1 MHALGEYQT
10 EPIAIVGSSCR
21 FPGRASSPSQLW
33 NLLKEPYDLLREIP
47 SSRFNP
53 KGFYHPNGD
62 YHGSTNVTHSY
73 LLDEDPC
80 LFDHSFLNIHPKEA
94 ESMDPQQRLLLETVY
109 ESIEAAGY
117 SMQRLKASS
126 TAVFVGQMTADYH
139 DVLLRDV
146 DSTPQYLATGTARSI
161 MANRVS
167 YFFDWR
173 GPSVTIDTA
182 CSSSLALHQ
191 AVQSLR
197 SGECALAVVAGV
209 NLILGP
215 GLYIFESKLHML
227 SPTGR
232 SRMWDAQA
240 DGYARGEGVASVILK
255 PLRQAIADND
265 HIDCIIRETGVNQDG
280 RTPGIT
286 MPSAAAQADL
296 IRSTYERCGLDYTKL
311 EQRCQYFE
319 AHGTGTL
326 AGDPIEA
333 KAIRDV
339 FFPAETAAV
348 FDDQQV
354 LFVGSVKTV
363 IGHLEGTAGLAGILK
378 ASLALQHGLIPANMH
393 FQRLNPAIEP
403 YYKHLVVPT
412 EIQPWPAVPGGGPRR
427 ASVNSFGFGG
437 TNAHAIL
444 GSWEGMDPVPQEP
457 PMACG
462 PLTVSAHSGR
472 ALNVAIASLAKALQ
486 QKPPAGFADLLWTL
500 QTRRTEFPYK
510 ASFSASTLDQLC
522 QRLVDTASPR
532 VVRAVNVTER
542 RPVRTLGIFTGQG
555 AQWPLMGATLYARS
569 RQFQETIQAL
579 DASLASLPD
588 PPDWTLASQLQPT
601 ADPSRV
607 HEAVVS
613 QPLCTALQIALVDLL
628 RSSGISFGA
637 VLGHSSGEIAAA
649 YAAGRLT
656 AGDAIRVAYYRGAH
670 AHLACGRDGQPG
682 QMMAVGMG
690 LSNAQ
695 SFCQNER
702 LRGRVAVAASNSRSS
717 TTLSGDAYE
726 INVAK
731 QLLDDEKRFARLLKV
746 NTAYHSH
753 HMERC
758 ATAYLESLRRCRIQ
772 VQPGRE
778 DCYWYSSVHGCHGR
792 SIDDTDTLWGP
803 YWVSNMV
810 QTVLFSQALERAI
823 TEEDC
828 FDLVLE
834 LGPHPALQGPAT
846 DSIKTLTGVDLP
858 YTGLL
863 KRGEDDFMT
872 FSDALGFIWKHFLS
886 SRPVVDFAGFRAAC
900 VGPDA
905 PVPSLSRHLPT
916 YSWDHQQP
924 LWKES
929 WRSREYRTR
938 PHPIHELL
946 GTASTH
952 GDRRDMRWRHVMRLQ
967 EMDWLRGHEFQG
979 QILFPAAGY
988 VSMAYEACIHM
999 AGEAS
1004 VQLVEL
1010 MDLQI
1015 RRAITLEEDSSGV
1028 DVTFIIRRV
1037 ASSNNALTVEY
1048 TCYSRGVDA
1057 SVTESEKT
1065 NFTGR
1070 ALITL
1075 GRPSSDCL
1083 PPRTPPQLPLTPLE
1097 PARLY
1102 ASLQNIGLRY
1112 SGLFLVDSVRRRL
1125 NVATVTM
1132 PRQEA
1137 SPWRVHP
1144 ATLDAAFHGL
1154 FAAFCAPGDSRLWT
1168 HYLPT
1173 SIQRVVVGTQCNRAS
1188 WHEPPGLVA
1197 DCHLRSASAK
1207 VICGDVDIFCA
1218 ADGHPEIQVQAIT
1231 CSSFANVSPQDDRLL
1246 FSHTVW
1252 QPDISTAAVSVGH
1265 TAASPRDLQLVDLC
1279 ERASFF
1285 YLRQLRAAIAPEEIP
1300 AMEWHFRCV
1309 MDWTRDHLLPM
1320 VETGR
1325 HSRVRPEWASGT
1337 AEDILAWKRTH
1348 PGQIDLEIII
1358 AVGQAL
1364 PAIVR
1369 GEIPILQVVMENDML
1384 NRLYKSGL
1392 GFDLANE
1399 RLRTMVAQI
1408 SHRYPRLHVLEFG
1421 AGTGGATVNVLQ
1433 GLSSQFLSYTYT
1445 DISPGFFEKAKSLF
1459 HEHRGKMRFKTLDI
1473 ERDPEPQG
1481 FSPSSFDL
1489 VIASNVLH
1497 ATKSLAVTMRHCRQ
1511 LLKPGGYL
1519 LLLEITSDTLRPQFV
1534 MSGLPGWWLG
1544 RDDGRPWHPTITEAQ
1559 WMFCWRNRDSR
1570 VLIHQAVD
1578 DRISA
1583 LRLPL
1588 AYPDTIPRICHLLLV
1603 GGQRTLESTRI
1614 VQRLRQILRP
1624 FTHRVTLVE
1633 ELERLS
1639 RSNVPPGSAVL
1650 CLAELDQPTFRDM
1663 TEPRFRG
1670 MQTLF
1675 PRPSASSGL
1684 PTAVERIIHGPTC
1697 SWVWDAPCFWSHR
1710 TYASSSSTM
1719 TRRISIPS
1727 TLLLYQGEFKDV
1739 LWSNEHEVV
1748 LEEAATLI
1756 PRILPDEEL
1765 NNRLNADR
1773 RLITRD
1779 VSPTTMALELVRPE
1793 PNAFALRE
1801 VVAGPAVPVNP
1812 EFVDIRVH
1820 YSSLVPFL
1828 TRKQLPV
1835 VFSVGTL
1842 AASSY
1847 TVLALS
1853 PSNRSLVRV
1862 SKADVFPLSGSA
1874 PDDVKLHCLMR
1885 RMLVELILEGESST
1899 DGTLWI
1905 HGADEHIAPLL
1916 AATAKA
1922 RGIDL
1927 FMSTSSPTCSQPTYI
1942 HPYNTDR
1949 DIGRIKPVHVQT
1961 LVHLDP
1967 QRHPG
1972 LDDQLRLAAHNDG
1985 ANVREVPVYLNS
1997 SSLGVPLDWA
2007 TLRAATGRLCR
2018 SHYPEIDASAA
2029 GLPAPV
2035 SLATLVRDAVEFA
2048 GLQVIDWT
2056 GSSTVPVPIQP
2067 LNARGLFAD
2076 RKTYFLVGLTGELGL
2091 SLCHWMAQCGARHLA
2106 IASRHPQVDAMEISS
2121 LEHAGV
2127 QATMPPVAGVAN
2139 AAMVLRDRPFDNMT
2153 WADFEVV
2160 LRPKVQ
2166 GSQNLDELFS
2176 DAPLDFFILFS
2187 SLACVIG
2194 NRGQANYGAANMFMA
2209 SLAAQRRHRGL
2220 AASILDI
2227 GMLLGVG
2234 YVARTGEQYEAQLKR
2249 YRYMS
2254 LSEPDFHHMFAEAIL
2269 AGHPDSNHHP
2279 TLITGLERTN
2289 LSGEEATAPWHRNPR
2304 FAHYTYDDQE
2314 GGNDQQGHAGELNKL
2329 QDAALQS
2336 LRTQLSFAT
2345 DHDQALR
2352 VLEGAFSRKLELIL
2366 QVSGES
2372 MDRARPL
2379 MELGIDSLVAVEIR
2393 SWFLKE
2399 LTVDIPVLR
2408 VLRDASLADIC
2419 KDVLAKLPDW
2429 NQAILPPNHASSAD
2443 SETGSNSDTVGT
2455 PAETD
2460 SKTSRDDGEEGPS
2473 QYERTGELTHAQARL
2488 YFPSVFLQ
2496 DKSTYNVAFAGT
2508 VHGSLDIG
2516 RLEAALHLVAHT
2528 QETLRSSFFVAPGNT
2543 TPMQGVNSESGIVL
2557 EHRKIAD
2564 ESEVDAELKAL
2575 RKHEFDLEQGQLLK
2589 VVVLTPPDSRHRILF
2604 CYHHIALDG
2613 VSWLLFFQ
2621 NLNEAYKSRKLAPA
2635 PQQVIDMAVKERKE
2649 RAPSQ
2654 LTSELQYWADRYVGC
2669 LLEPLPLFPCARVT
2683 SRQTLTAYDTE
2694 TFDLRLD
2701 RQLAQLVR
2709 TRSSELQM
2717 TSFHF
2722 YLAALAAFITQAL
2735 AVDDFSIGIMDANRV
2750 DPLDLQTLG
2759 FVLNLLPI
2767 RYQPQ
2772 PQQPFTTLARQ
2783 TRDQVLAALANSRVP
2798 FDLLLEHLQV
2808 PRSAHHSPL
2817 FQVAL
2822 NYRMGGSYNTPLG
2835 EARIEWTHALA
2846 PGNPYDLTVDITET
2860 PEDVTLVSFT
2870 THRYL
2875 YGAPETQQLMQSYQ
2889 ALLLQLVA
2897 DPSMALSQCALQ
2909 PSVLIDP
2916 PRAVHHGPP
2925 LAVAWPDT
2933 IVHRVEDMCATH
2945 ADSTAII
2952 DGSGRT
2958 LTYAQMARRVTELC
2972 HALERLSMPRNS
2984 YVAMLLQPGP
2994 EMVCTLLA
3002 VIRLNHIYVP
3012 LDRRNPPERLSAIVS
3027 DCQPAVIIV
3036 DAATEQA
3043 RHLASSGIPVV
3054 DLAQFETSGL
3064 AETPI
3069 PNGALGKAPAF
3080 ALYTSG
3086 STGQPKGA
3094 LLTHAGF
3101 VNQIAAITS
3110 LYDVHREVVLQQSSL
3125 GFDMSLEQIFI
3136 AVTYTEF
3143 VPSEFLALLNYTAA
3157 TLRRCV
3163 SWRLAFSGG
3172 EKISPQL
3179 RRALRRL
3186 QLPGLQLI
3194 NVYGPTEVTLSCS
3207 RGLVFYTEDGED
3219 DTCVGEILPNYSVAI
3234 LDASLQSVSP
3244 GAPGEICIGG
3254 VGVAVEYINKP
3265 DETARRFVPDPFDAT
3280 RADKVRGIRIELEE
3294 IEQTILAQAPSALL
3308 DAALSVRGAGQTL
3321 VAFVVFVPESAVSD
3335 RAAYLEQLRRRLP
3348 LPSYMR
3354 PACLIPVDDLPQNPN
3369 GKMDH
3374 RAIDQLPIP
3383 AGWSLTPDL
3392 SLVALDEKEEL
3403 VRRAWEEVL
3412 PPLYTAHAPVAIRPD
3427 MDFFQ
3432 AGGNSL
3438 LLLRLQ
3444 AVLGTTYGTSLSLPE
3459 LFRASTLRGMAQCLS
3474 SSTTSPSPLTGSSP
3488 IDWDLEIGSL
3498 CDALPSMVSPYRP
3511 ATPDDQ
3517 LIVILT
3523 GATGFLG
3530 RHLLQRLV
3538 NHPRVHQVHCI
3549 AIRSNDGDQP
3559 RPLAIRSP
3567 KIITHQGDL
3576 RGRGL
3581 GLAAATLATLANT
3594 AHLIIHNG
3602 AEVSFLKTYA
3612 TLRPANV
3619 LSVRALVELALP
3631 RSIPIHFISTAS
3643 VAHFVAGNGLDT
3655 PLDETS
3661 VADYPPPNDGFDGYA
3676 ASKWV
3681 SESLLERVSLERRL
3695 PVCIHRPTSL
3705 IGVGAPVTDLMSNL
3719 MHYSSLI
3726 KAVPELDEGTVAG
3739 ALDLVTV
3746 EDVAM
3751 EIVQI
3756 AVDEGLPES
3765 GSPVSFVHHCNKV
3778 KIPPSRLREHLES
3791 LNRGASFETRPV
3803 DVWIELARAKGLLP
3817 LVANYLSSTLGTGQ
3831 RVRLPVVRR
3840 G

>member
-10 EPIAIVGSSCR
+10 EPIAI
-21 FPGRASSPSQLW
+21 LW

-80 LFDHSFLNIHPKEA
+80 LFDHSFFNIHPKEA
-94 ESMDPQQRLLLETVY
+94 D
-109 ESIEAAGY
+109 IEAAGF
-117 SMQRLKASS
+117 SMQR
-126 TAVFVGQMTADYH
+126 
-139 DVLLRDV
+139 
-146 DSTPQYLATGTARSI
+146 TARSI

-182 CSSSLALHQ
+182 CSSSLVALHQ

-197 SGECALAVVAGV
+197 SGECALAVVAG
-209 NLILGP
+209 
-215 GLYIFESKLHML
+215 SKLHML

-240 DGYARGEGVASVILK
+240 DG
-255 PLRQAIADND
+255 
-265 HIDCIIRETGVNQDG
+265 
-280 RTPGIT
+280 
-286 MPSAAAQADL
+286 AAAQADL
-296 IRSTYERCGLDYTKL
+296 IRSTYERCGLDYTKP

-363 IGHLEGTAGLAGILK
+363 IGHLE

-427 ASVNSFGFGG
+427 ASVNSFG
-437 TNAHAIL
+437 
-444 GSWEGMDPVPQEP
+444 WVGMDPVPQDP
-457 PMACG
+457 PMAC
-462 PLTVSAHSGR
+462 
-472 ALNVAIASLAKALQ
+472 ALNAAI
-486 QKPPAGFADLLWTL
+486 
-500 QTRRTEFPYK
+500 

-542 RPVRTLGIFTGQG
+542 RP
-555 AQWPLMGATLYARS
+555 WPLMGATLYARS

-579 DASLASLPD
+579 DASLASLSD

-607 HEAVVS
+607 HEAV
-613 QPLCTALQIALVDLL
+613 IALVDLL

-637 VLGHSSGEIAAA
+637 VLGHS
-649 YAAGRLT
+649 
-656 AGDAIRVAYYRGAH
+656 VAYYRGAH

-690 LSNAQ
+690 LSDAQ

-702 LRGRVAVAASNSRSS
+702 LRGRVAVAASNSRS
-717 TTLSGDAYE
+717 T
-726 INVAK
+726 K
-731 QLLDDEKRFARLLKV
+731 QLLDDEKRFARLLK
-746 NTAYHSH
+746 
-753 HMERC
+753 RC

-778 DCYWYSSVHGCHGR
+778 DCYC
-792 SIDDTDTLWGP
+792 IDDSDTLWGP

-823 TEEDC
+823 TEEDS
-828 FDLVLE
+828 FDL
-834 LGPHPALQGPAT
+834 GPAT
-846 DSIKTLTGVDLP
+846 DSIKTLTG
-858 YTGLL
+858 
-863 KRGEDDFMT
+863 RGEDDFMT

-900 VGPDA
+900 VRPHA
-905 PVPSLSRHLPT
+905 P
-916 YSWDHQQP
+916 QP

-929 WRSREYRTR
+929 WRSREYRT
-938 PHPIHELL
+938 P
-946 GTASTH
+946 STH
-952 GDRRDMRWRHVMRLQ
+952 GDRRDMRWRHVIRLQ

-988 VSMAYEACIHM
+988 
-999 AGEAS
+999 AS

-1037 ASSNNALTVEY
+1037 ASSNNALTV
-1048 TCYSRGVDA
+1048 D
-1057 SVTESEKT
+1057 VTESEKT

-1102 ASLQNIGLRY
+1102 ASLQGIGLRY

-1154 FAAFCAPGDSRLWT
+1154 RLWT

-1173 SIQRVVVGTQCNRAS
+1173 SIQRVVVG
-1188 WHEPPGLVA
+1188 L
-1197 DCHLRSASAK
+1197 

-1246 FSHTVW
+1246 LSHTVW
-1252 QPDISTAAVSVGH
+1252 QPDISTAVVSVGH

-1325 HSRVRPEWASGT
+1325 HSRVRPEWASDT

-1369 GEIPILQVVMENDML
+1369 GEIPILQVMMENDML

-1408 SHRYPRLHVLEFG
+1408 SHRYPRLHVLEIG

-1534 MSGLPGWWLG
+1534 MSGLSGWWLG

-1559 WMFCWRNRDSR
+1559 WNVLLEESGFSGVDTVCRDFEEPDKCMCS
-1570 VLIHQAVD
+1570 VMSSQAVD

-1588 AYPDTIPRICHLLLV
+1588 AYPDTIPRFCHLLLV

-1675 PRPSASSGL
+1675 AQ
-1684 PTAVERIIHGPTC
+1684 A
-1697 SWVWDAPCFWSHR
+1697 
-1710 TYASSSSTM
+1710 
-1719 TRRISIPS
+1719 
-1727 TLLLYQGEFKDV
+1727 
-1739 LWSNEHEVV
+1739 N
-1748 LEEAATLI
+1748 
-1756 PRILPDEEL
+1756 
-1765 NNRLNADR
+1765 
-1773 RLITRD
+1773 
-1779 VSPTTMALELVRPE
+1779 
-1793 PNAFALRE
+1793 
-1801 VVAGPAVPVNP
+1801 
-1812 EFVDIRVH
+1812 
-1820 YSSLVPFL
+1820 
-1828 TRKQLPV
+1828 
-1835 VFSVGTL
+1835 VGTL

-1899 DGTLWI
+1899 DGTLWV

-1927 FMSTSSPTCSQPTYI
+1927 FMSTSSPTCSQQTYI

-1949 DIGRIKPVHVQT
+1949 DIGRIKPVYVQT

-2007 TLRAATGRLCR
+2007 TLRAATGRL
-2018 SHYPEIDASAA
+2018 SA

-2106 IASRHPQVDAMEISS
+2106 IASRHPQ
-2121 LEHAGV
+2121 HAGV
-2127 QATMPPVAGVAN
+2127 QVRVFSLDIADRASLRGVYEEIQATMPPVAGVAN
-2139 AAMVLRDRPFDNMT
+2139 AAMVLRDRSFDNMT

-2166 GSQNLDELFS
+2166 GSENLDELFS

-2254 LSEPDFHHMFAEAIL
+2254 LSEPDFHHMLAEAIL

-2289 LSGEEATAPWHRNPR
+2289 LSREEATAPWHRNPR

-2352 VLEGAFSRKLELIL
+2352 LIL

-2408 VLRDASLADIC
+2408 VLSGASLADIC
-2419 KDVLAKLPDW
+2419 KD
-2429 NQAILPPNHASSAD
+2429 AILPPNHASSAD

-2613 VSWLLFFQ
+2613 
-2621 NLNEAYKSRKLAPA
+2621 LAPA

-2649 RAPSQ
+2649 RAPN
-2654 LTSELQYWADRYVGC
+2654 RYVGC

-2759 FVLNLLPI
+2759 F
-2767 RYQPQ
+2767 PQ

-2835 EARIEWTHALA
+2835 EARIEWTHVLA

-2875 YGAPETQQLMQSYQ
+2875 YGAPESQQLMQSYQ

-3012 LDRRNPPERLSAIVS
+3012 LDLRNPPERLSAIVS

-3069 PNGALGKAPAF
+3069 PNGALDNAPAF

-3094 LLTHAGF
+3094 LLTHAG
-3101 VNQIAAITS
+3101 

-3136 AVTYTEF
+3136 ALANGGTVVIVPQEARGDPARLAELMLTHSVTYTEF

-3194 NVYGPTEVTLSCS
+3194 NVYGPTEVTLS
-3207 RGLVFYTEDGED
+3207 YGED

-3280 RADKVRGIRIELEE
+3280 QDGTLHFLGRLDGDRQTK
-3294 IEQTILAQAPSALL
+3294 TILAQAPSALL

-3321 VAFVVFVPESAVSD
+3321 VAFVVFVPESA
-3335 RAAYLEQLRRRLP
+3335 LRRRLP

-3354 PACLIPVDDLPQNPN
+3354 PACLIP
-3369 GKMDH
+3369 MDH
-3374 RAIDQLPIP
+3374 RAIDQLPIS

-3412 PPLYTAHAPVAIRPD
+3412 SPSYTAHAP
-3427 MDFFQ
+3427 

-3643 VAHFVAGNGLDT
+3643 VAHFVPGNGLDT

-3739 ALDLVTV
+3739 ALDLVAV

-3756 AVDEGLPES
+3756 AVDEGLQES

-3817 LVANYLSSTLGTGQ
+3817 LVADYLSSTLGTGQ